1 MSKKVFD
8 PDVIIG
14 RDLALIGKNGCIE
27 ETYNIVELVP
37 AESKDG
43 EYTYLVRSTDDAD
56 MFSFTDKEVNNLLR
70 GKCVRY
76 SETSEFLLIG

>member
-1 MSKKVFD
+1 MNKKVFD
-8 PDVIIG
+8 PNVIIG

-43 EYTYLVRSTDDAD
+43 EYTYLVRSSDNAN
-56 MFSFTDKEVNNLLR
+56 MFSFSGKEVNNLLR

-76 SETSEFLLIG
+76 NETSEFLLIG